1 MFIFAIFARTT
12 KNGSRSLRF
21 NPLKIATICRQSAF
35 VFSAWFSAQR
45 VISSLCGTIL
55 LIFITEAECI
65 YCAVRTE
72 FLNIPQVHL
81 RLSMVNSVTYV
92 NFLCLRIRLWSH
104 GGNTSGKRHSFHT
117 SALDGGGHLYTL
129 GKHPS
134 VQTVRMLSAQTRS
147 RTRWR
152 TERFPSAFSTV
163 FSNVSH
169 KISFTSH
176 TQSCSWFDVVK
187 HYSRALCSEKLY

>member
-1 MFIFAIFARTT
+1 LTIHHPVFKRRVPFGCIFQGEGICFIYEVGNTMFIFAIFARTT

-92 NFLCLRIRLWSH
+92 NFLCLRIRL
-104 GGNTSGKRHSFHT
+104 
-117 SALDGGGHLYTL
+117 
-129 GKHPS
+129 
-134 VQTVRMLSAQTRS
+134 
-147 RTRWR
+147 
-152 TERFPSAFSTV
+152 
-163 FSNVSH
+163 
-169 KISFTSH
+169 
-176 TQSCSWFDVVK
+176 
-187 HYSRALCSEKLY
+187 